1 MRWIV
6 YAGLILAC
14 CAVLEAGTVRMNPEA
29 FAEAWSGGHFSF
41 SSCIEELPMNRFIS
55 LRDGVLRL
63 ENYPGIGVQMMVLAH
78 YVTAGPVKV
87 RIHGRTLAGKPAP
100 TFELGIVGYHDDTAN
115 CAQVHSLPSFTL
127 PFELKSDK
135 NDSVELS
142 FDLDSAVFK
151 CKQCGEPLIAC
162 LFTGSLRLSPKWNG
176 EPPGLEITGIEFVTP
191 YPSYEHVKSLE
202 DRALPVLFREEAAR
216 LEALRQKHLA
226 VLRDI
231 RPDNRFNAESF
242 SDFAPAGRADQIGWY
257 FTPEELSKLN
267 PEFEIRRIASWPF
280 YDYDDW
286 TPYATELY
294 GLPDV
299 ERIFVRN
306 GVIYA
311 TGYGYFARW
320 DATASR
326 WDYITDKSVFSS
338 QHRPV
343 KTFPGEEH
351 NVYLK
356 QGKLYRLSDGA
367 EIPFPADAAK
377 SSWESGQY
385 TVTGGKVYWIAGTHM
400 SIYVADPDFSN
411 PKKLEFTPPEDVY
424 LGWITAIF
432 AAENNGTLLIQH
444 YARIN
449 NRSVPRC
456 VELNLSDRSCRV
468 KLPEMQMGQE
478 LRGFGNG
485 WIFYSGGGQLL
496 DPGKGKPFV
505 TWKGSSCLNFPQVGL
520 TRCKATAD
528 LEHAVRVGPYLVI
541 GKTYP
546 GQLYFLNLFDPR
558 NSLKLNGFYHY
569 CSFEAIPG
577 GEGIWVIMPDGL
589 YEVRPKTLPPLPEL
603 VMPKIEKESI
613 PSLSLAEVIGEVT
626 SDAPALFDGELKG
639 DAGFVMTLRPMAART
654 TLEVGVKL
662 PGKGDGKTCWL
673 FRFAGG
679 GNANF
684 NQLFQEIELVGDDG
698 VRFMQVHQ
706 NSKTLYVPADVT
718 LIRFVSGPSEKSR
731 TVVLKE
737 ITLTKNPLKESK
749 K

>member
-1 MRWIV
+1 MRWIG

-14 CAVLEAGTVRMNPEA
+14 CAVLEAETVRMNPEA
-29 FAEAWSGGHFSF
+29 FAEAWSEGHSSF

-55 LRDGVLRL
+55 LRNGVLRL
-63 ENYPGIGVQMMVLAH
+63 ENHPGIGVKMMVLAGD
-78 YVTAGPVKV
+78 VIPGPVKV

-100 TFELGIVGYHDDTAN
+100 TFELGIVGYHDNTVN
-115 CAQVHSLPSFTL
+115 CAQVHSLPSLTL
-127 PFELKSDK
+127 PFELKSDQA
-135 NDSVELS
+135 DSVELS
-142 FDLDSAVFK
+142 FNLDSALLH

-176 EPPGLEITGIEFVTP
+176 EPAGLEITGIEFVTP
-191 YPSYEHVKSLE
+191 YPSCEHVKSLE
-202 DRALPVLFREEAAR
+202 YWALPGVFRKEAAR
-216 LEALRQKHLA
+216 LEELRQKHLV

-242 SDFAPAGRADQIGWY
+242 RDFAPTGTAYRIGWY

-299 ERIFVRN
+299 ERAFVRN

-311 TGYGYFARW
+311 SGDDFIARR
-320 DATASR
+320 DAAASR
-326 WDYITDKSVFSS
+326 WDYITDKTVFHSC
-338 QHRPV
+338 HTPV
-343 KTFPGEEH
+343 KQFLGEEH

-356 QGKLYRLSDGA
+356 QRKLYRLSDGA

-385 TVTGGKVYWIAGTHM
+385 AATGGKVYWIAGNHL

-411 PKKLEFTPPEDVY
+411 PKKLEFSPPENVY

-432 AAENNGTLLIQH
+432 AAENSGTLLIQH

-468 KLPEMQMGQE
+468 KLPEMQMGEE
-478 LRGFGNG
+478 LRDFGNG
-485 WIFYSGGGQLL
+485 WIFYGGGGQLL

-505 TWKGSSCLNFPQVGL
+505 TWKGPPCLNLPQVEL

-528 LEHAVRVGPYLVI
+528 LEHAVRVGPYLAI
-541 GKTYP
+541 GKVSP
-546 GQLYFLNLFDPR
+546 GRLYFLNLFDPR
-558 NSLKLNGFYHY
+558 NSLQMNGFYHY
-569 CSFEAIPG
+569 RSFEAIPG
-577 GEGIWVIMPDGL
+577 GEGIWVTMPDGL

-603 VMPKIEKESI
+603 VMPKTEKESV
-613 PSLSLAEVIGEVT
+613 PSLSLAGVIGDVT

-639 DAGFVMTLRPMAART
+639 DGFVMTLRPMAART
-654 TLEVGVKL
+654 ALEVGVKL
-662 PGKGDGKTCWL
+662 PGKGDGKSQWL
-673 FRFAGG
+673 FRFSGDG
-679 GNANF
+679 TANS
-684 NQLFQEIELVGDDG
+684 NRLFENIELVGDDG
-698 VRFMQVHQ
+698 ARFVQVYQ
-706 NSKTLYVPADVT
+706 DSNTLYVPADVT